1 MSSETKNTN
10 QTQNQTMSS
19 QSGNT
24 GRASAK
30 QEVEKMRA
38 NQQSKEGNTGEVY
51 DNSICWGKATKVATI
66 LHSNKT
72 VHVDN
77 GNFEN
82 REKFNKVWTM
92 NNDNPN
98 PVQNENQIGKWKEG
112 ATASAICMGDKG
124 TMFTNINGKIYK
136 NTFDVPRYARDGV
149 IIPSSV
155 EADEQEIL
163 DFYTYQ
169 KMLDPSYGLLV
180 ERVQW

>member
-1 MSSETKNTN
+1 M
-10 QTQNQTMSS
+10 
-19 QSGNT
+19 
-24 GRASAK
+24 
-30 QEVEKMRA
+30 
-38 NQQSKEGNTGEVY
+38 Y
-51 DNSICWGKATKVATI
+51 DNSICWGKATKVGTI

-92 NNDNPN
+92 NNDNQES
-98 PVQNENQIGKWKEG
+98 VQNENQIGKWKEG

-136 NTFDVPRYARDGV
+136 NSFDVRRYIV

-155 EADEQEIL
+155 EADHQEIL
-163 DFYTYQ
+163 DFITR
-169 KMLDPSYGLLV
+169 MLDP
-180 ERVQW
+180 